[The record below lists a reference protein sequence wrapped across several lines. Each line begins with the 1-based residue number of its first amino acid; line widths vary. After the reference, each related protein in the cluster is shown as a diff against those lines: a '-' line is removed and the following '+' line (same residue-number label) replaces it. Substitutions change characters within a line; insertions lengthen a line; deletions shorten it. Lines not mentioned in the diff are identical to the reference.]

1 MVKKMKVRL
10 IGKTIGLKEYENKTI
25 DEMIVGIARLSSSR
39 DINNLFEEPYKL
51 INYCITHGHWSI
63 FEMANLIFEIE
74 TSRAIGREWLRHF
87 SLKPSE
93 ISQRYK
99 EITEFENIE
108 LRKQSKNNRQSST
121 ELIEDI
127 ELNNSVNDLLDKIEE
142 TYRNLLENEVSRET
156 ARFILPETT
165 STKIIFNGS
174 IRSWITTL
182 NQRLH
187 KTAQKEARLIAEQ
200 IRNIMIQEV
209 PLISKALLNFEN
221 AYEIHILDQ
230 LILKKYNKL

>member
-1 MVKKMKVRL
+1 MKVRL
-10 IGKTIGLKEYENKTI
+10 IGKTIGLEEYKDKTI
-25 DEMIVGIARLSSSR
+25 DEMIVGIARISSNR
-39 DINNLFEEPYKL
+39 DINKLFEEPETL
-51 INYCITHGHWSI
+51 IRYCIINGHWSI

-74 TSRAIGREWLRHF
+74 TSRAIGREYLRHH
-87 SLKPSE
+87 SLRPQE

-99 EITEFENIE
+99 KITEFENIE
-108 LRKQSKNNRQSST
+108 LRKKAEKNRQSS
-121 ELIEDI
+121 EEIIQNEN
-127 ELNNSVNDLLDKIEE
+127 LNKTINDLLKEIKENYNNLIE
-142 TYRNLLENEVSRET
+142 NDVSKET
-156 ARFILPETT
+156 ARFILPELTQ
-165 STKIIFNGS
+165 TKIIFNGT

-200 IRNIMIQEV
+200 IRDIMLKEV

-230 LILKKYNKL
+230 LVLKKFNKI